1 MTTLHLVARSPAR
14 SDALE
19 ACLRSMAPGDALLLI
34 EDGVYA
40 ALAALPDPPAL
51 PGDGA
56 CHALEEDVR
65 ARGLSERLRSG
76 VTLVDYSGFVELVT
90 AHERT
95 LSWP

>member
-19 ACLRSMAPGDALLLI
+19 ACLRSMAEGDALLLL
-34 EDGVYA
+34 EDGVYG
-40 ALAALPDPPAL
+40 ALPVHPGPADS
-51 PGDGA
+51 P
-56 CHALEEDVR
+56 CHALEEDVG
-65 ARGLSERLRSG
+65 ARGLAGRLRAD
-76 VTLVDYSGFVELVT
+76 VTLVDYAGFVELVA

>member
-34 EDGVYA
+34 EDGVYG
-40 ALAALPDPPAL
+40 ALPDQSGP
-51 PGDGA
+51 DEGA
-56 CHALEEDVR
+56 CHVLEEDVR
-65 ARGLSERLRSG
+65 ARGLEGRLRSG
-76 VTLVDYSGFVELVT
+76 VTLVDYAGFVELVA

>member
-1 MTTLHLVARSPAR
+1 MTTLHLVARSPTR

-19 ACLRSMAPGDALLLI
+19 ACLRSLGPGDALLLL
-34 EDGVYA
+34 EDGVYG
-40 ALAALPDPPAL
+40 ALPDQPGPAE
-51 PGDGA
+51 GA

-65 ARGLSERLRSG
+65 ARGLAGRLRAD
-76 VTLVDYSGFVELVT
+76 VAPVDYAGFVELVA